1 MKIMLSILGEGR
13 GHMTQAMAVKETV
26 ERAGHE
32 VVRLV
37 LGTASNRQVPPF
49 FASAM
54 KMPITQIPT
63 ADFSFKNNRKVSLRG
78 TLIGIARK
86 FPAYWRA
93 LRQLKTIVRESK
105 PDVIINFFEPLT
117 GIYALTCR
125 NRPPVVAVGHQF
137 MYGHPDYV
145 RAPGLRLQQLVMKWY
160 FRLAGAASTRLAL
173 SLYEAPD
180 LPEKKITVCPP
191 LLRRQLFEL
200 HPNPA

>member
-1 MKIMLSILGEGR
+1 
-13 GHMTQAMAVKETV
+13 MTQAMAVKETV

-37 LGTASNRQVPPF
+37 LGTSLHRLVPPF

-63 ADFSFKNNRKVSLRG
+63 LDFSFKNNRKVSLWG
-78 TLIGIARK
+78 TVAGIVRK
-86 FPAYWRA
+86 LPAYWRA
-93 LRQLKTIVRESK
+93 LRQLKAIVRESR

-117 GIYALTCR
+117 GVYALTCR

-145 RAPGLRLQQLVMKWY
+145 RAPGLRLQQLAMKWY
-160 FRLAGAASTRLAL
+160 VRLVGAAS
-173 SLYEAPD
+173 S
-180 LPEKKITVCPP
+180 
-191 LLRRQLFEL
+191 Q
-200 HPNPA
+200 